1 MPREFSRGNRVADL
15 IQRELAILLQREV
28 KDPRVGMV
36 TINEVT
42 VSRDLAY
49 GDVYF
54 TVLPDDHHED
64 CVEILNNAAGF
75 LRSQLAK
82 ILKTRTTPRLRFH
95 YDKTIQD
102 GARMSK
108 AIENALKRDKQNH
121 ADGALPAD
129 SALPAD
135 GSQPADGSDK

>member
-54 TVLPDDHHED
+54 TVLPDDHPED
-64 CVEILNNAAGF
+64 SVEILNNAAGF
-75 LRSQLAK
+75 LRSQLSK
-82 ILKTRTTPRLRFH
+82 ILKTRTTPKLRFH
-95 YDKTIQD
+95 YDKTIVD

-108 AIENALKRDKQNH
+108 AIEDALKRDKQNRV
-121 ADGALPAD
+121 
-129 SALPAD
+129 D
-135 GSQPADGSDK
+135 GSGDGYGDGSDDGSDKEKDG